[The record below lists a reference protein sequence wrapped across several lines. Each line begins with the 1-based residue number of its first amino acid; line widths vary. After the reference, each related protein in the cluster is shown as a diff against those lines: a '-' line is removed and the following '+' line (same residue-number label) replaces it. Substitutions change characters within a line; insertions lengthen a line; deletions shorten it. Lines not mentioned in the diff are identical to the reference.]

1 MNTVILIEKLNEIE
15 QALGKEEP
23 NAIRRM
29 LIEAQDCALKIQR
42 ASVEQ
47 MRRDSRLT
55 ARAV

>member
-1 MNTVILIEKLNEIE
+1 MNTVILIQKLNEIE
-15 QALGKEEP
+15 QSLGKAEP
-23 NAIRRM
+23 VAIRR
-29 LIEAQDCALKIQR
+29 LLLEAQDCALNIQR